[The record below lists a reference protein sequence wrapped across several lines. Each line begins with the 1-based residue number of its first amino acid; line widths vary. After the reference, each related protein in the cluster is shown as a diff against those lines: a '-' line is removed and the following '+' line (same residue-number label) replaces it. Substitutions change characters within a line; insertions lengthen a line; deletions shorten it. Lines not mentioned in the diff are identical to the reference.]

1 MKEIEIAKNVFIITC
16 FAFAVAWVLI
26 PVFYKHKPKLPKELT
41 IEDIEAERQYICA
54 LNAFGSIDF
63 IKITIVEITG
73 QFCNVRNDTGQYEW
87 IKKEDLISGTKYK
100 LIEKIK

>member
-1 MKEIEIAKNVFIITC
+1 MEIIIAIVLFCLLVTVVMK
-16 FAFAVAWVLI
+16 
-26 PVFYKHKPKLPKELT
+26 PSKPKLPKELT
-41 IEDIEAERQYICA
+41 IDDIEAERQYICA